1 MIRGV
6 LDGIK
11 KKLHDQSNAQELD
24 MGVINDLI
32 KDVGVCNGKIVK
44 NIDSLEK
51 IDEELKKMKADFD
64 NFLGKSKDRDG
75 LI

>member
-1 MIRGV
+1 
-6 LDGIK
+6 
-11 KKLHDQSNAQELD
+11 

-51 IDEELKKMKADFD
+51 IDEELKKMKVDFD
-64 NFLGKSKDRDG
+64 KFLEKSKEREG